1 MVSVLPFPRDLSS
14 GLEAAMVNA
23 RVRCDEPIRVGGV
36 PQAPTEI
43 LEERFFFLRGTADGW

>member
-1 MVSVLPFPRDLSS
+1 LVSVLPFPRDLSS
-14 GLEAAMVNA
+14 GLEAAIVNA